1 MVNQA
6 IGASCTLICL
16 TDNGSGSCMNMYKA
30 SARTWKACG
39 NFPHSNIMKTKK
51 ITTSWLV
58 RGQSS
63 SYIGNTCT
71 VTEIKFFESA
81 YEVMPHPDSYN
92 VATGCSLVNLGSDC
106 KSFANSYFWFGC
118 QSPSWVLQ
126 HERISVATFIWFR
139 YIHAESP
146 GYTRNLGTANCS
158 FSRLGRQKN
167 QQQNRNTV
175 KITTTTTKSSTV

>member
-6 IGASCTLICL
+6 IGASCTLIAWKIAVPVVVWIC
-16 TDNGSGSCMNMYKA
+16 TRRQQERGKHTGI
-30 SARTWKACG
+30 ARTAILWRQ
-39 NFPHSNIMKTKK
+39 KK

-126 HERISVATFIWFR
+126 HERISVATFVWFR

-146 GYTRNLGTANCS
+146 RYTRNLGSANCS
-158 FSRLGRQKN
+158 FPRLGRQKQQQ
-167 QQQNRNTV
+167 QQQNRNTL
-175 KITTTTTKSSTV
+175 T